1 MGRAQ
6 RQARRGGAASP
17 ERVRS
22 ASRASAEPWS
32 RVPGL
37 ASRAHDLANERLRLT
52 RAPATVPD
60 PTGPNAELV
69 VADSHQAPQA
79 FAAGEAGAQAAVL
92 VCKSSARASRA
103 GRKAGSRRWGKLLIR
118 LAREPPRTPRAGS
131 AFTLPSILRYLLRLL
146 LLHHPPIRTP
156 ADVSESPPRHA
167 AAVIAPARPQAG
179 RDRTGSLLRS
189 VAGSLGE

>member
-1 MGRAQ
+1 MADHTRLHNHPAMGRAQ
-6 RQARRGGAASP
+6 RQARRGGATSP

-79 FAAGEAGAQAAVL
+79 FAV
-92 VCKSSARASRA
+92 
-103 GRKAGSRRWGKLLIR
+103 GKL
-118 LAREPPRTPRAGS
+118 ARKPLYWCAN
-131 AFTLPSILRYLLRLL
+131 LLR
-146 LLHHPPIRTP
+146 
-156 ADVSESPPRHA
+156 
-167 AAVIAPARPQAG
+167 APAALAAKLAAEG
-179 RDRTGSLLRS
+179 GVSC
-189 VAGSLGE
+189 